1 MTDGVNGGADGL
13 KWPFHEQTA
22 TSRKKNMAP
31 VFFFFLSRSRLLRH
45 SVINIYLSSQLFSLC
60 LSAYLSSIRG
70 RADAF
75 RCEM

>member
-45 SVINIYLSSQLFSLC
+45 SVINIYLSSQLSQPV
-60 LSAYLSSIRG
+60 SICIFVLHQRES
-70 RADAF
+70 
-75 RCEM
+75 RCV

>member
-31 VFFFFLSRSRLLRH
+31 VFFFFFVTFTSSPSLR
-45 SVINIYLSSQLFSLC
+45 
-60 LSAYLSSIRG
+60 
-70 RADAF
+70 D
-75 RCEM
+75 